1 MTFNTAF
8 RLRLLVLLAIVST
21 AYFVLFTT
29 WAFYDDE
36 GYVLWTLI
44 HHREGHVLYE
54 EVFSQ
59 YGPAFYVLD
68 ASLRSLI
75 PFAYTTD
82 GQRWQTLIFWIAS
95 TVLLLR
101 SVDRLVPRSESQS
114 MTRAYTST
122 GLFLFAAIAFF
133 WHQEKLALEPG
144 HPQIW
149 CSLLICASIY
159 LTAARYPSRVSI
171 ASSVVP
177 LLQGI
182 LAGTLFMIKPNVGIF
197 LLAAFPSGYL
207 WSVAR
212 ASRTHAL
219 ADAVYTVALI
229 ALPWCLMWQ
238 QLHAMEAWVLPWI
251 VSTSIL
257 GLRLTMAHLHTSS
270 STSETY
276 ESIPSIACLSRISI
290 GAGLSVAF
298 FVAWS
303 ITQDVS
309 LKTLMQGLFGQHGS
323 LLSHYFHPAI
333 RSPWGWL
340 AVCMFTMGF
349 LSLLATNMSRWSRGM
364 NWRLPTRVQ
373 WGCFFIIVGP
383 TLISMNLMEGVFP
396 LIHGLEPRGCS
407 EAILALSPAIVV
419 GWLVLRLAP
428 VTTTTTNLSTVCA
441 MTCSH
446 RIVIAT
452 IAAIAAFQPLIAY
465 PVPGTQ
471 LSLGTL
477 PLVLLLVDGFRIA
490 WVENHFAP
498 FYSWLKQ
505 SKDVVYPR
513 FNPAALRAVG
523 VMIVCVPVLISGYR
537 YLSRNSLDLPGAAL
551 LRLDDQQSQ
560 RIRDCVK
567 TVQESHVDSLAFRW
581 HNRPSWYLW
590 TQLPPPHCQLPPS
603 WTYLLSEDLQ
613 RQQLQQ
619 YGRLERVLVVDE
631 AYVPPATKSLS
642 PLQNAWSKAGIEH
655 HGDRDFT
662 FSIWHPSNTIK

>member
-8 RLRLLVLLAIVST
+8 RLRLLILLAIVST

-44 HHREGHVLYE
+44 HHRQGHVLYE

-59 YGPAFYVLD
+59 YGPAFYALD
-68 ASLRSLI
+68 ASLRVLI

-82 GQRWQTLIFWIAS
+82 GQRWLTFAFWIAS
-95 TVLLLR
+95 TALLLR
-101 SVDRLVPRSESQS
+101 TLACLVPRPEPQNDDRS
-114 MTRAYTST
+114 YTST
-122 GLFLFAAIAFF
+122 GLFLFAAIALF

-149 CSLLICASIY
+149 CSLLVCTSIY
-159 LTAARYPSRVSI
+159 LIAARYQSRVSI
-171 ASSVVP
+171 ASSTVP

-197 LLAAFPSGYL
+197 LLAALPSGYL
-207 WSVAR
+207 WSVR
-212 ASRTHAL
+212 GTSRMHAL
-219 ADAVYTVALI
+219 ADGLYTIALL

-238 QLHAMEAWVLPWI
+238 QLHSIEAWVLPWI

-257 GLRLTMAHLHTSS
+257 GLRITMAQLQTSS
-270 STSETY
+270 STSEAH
-276 ESIPSIACLSRISI
+276 ESIPSIACLSRMSI
-290 GAGLSVAF
+290 GVALSVAF

-309 LKTLMQGLFGQHGS
+309 LKTLKQGLLGQHSS
-323 LLSHYFHPAI
+323 LLSYYFHPAI

-340 AVCMFTMGF
+340 AVCLFAAGF
-349 LSLLATNMSRWSRGM
+349 LSLLVANMSRWSRGW
-364 NWRLPTRVQ
+364 NRRLPTRVQ
-373 WGCFFIIVGP
+373 WGCFFCVVSP
-383 TLISMNLMEGVFP
+383 TLISMDVMEGVLP
-396 LIHGLEPRGCS
+396 LVHGLQPRGCS

-428 VTTTTTNLSTVCA
+428 ATTATNRPTVCSSA
-441 MTCSH
+441 SSD

-477 PLVLLLVDGFRIA
+477 PLVLLLLDGFRIA

-505 SKDVVYPR
+505 SKDVVFPR
-513 FNPAALRAVG
+513 FNPAASLAVG
-523 VMIVCVPVLISGYR
+523 AMIVCVPVMITGHR
-537 YLSRNSLDLPGAAL
+537 YLSRNSLALPGADL
-551 LRLDDQQSQ
+551 LRLGDQQSQ
-560 RIRDCVK
+560 RISAWVK

-590 TQLPPPHCQLPPS
+590 TQLSPPHCQLPPS

-613 RQQLQQ
+613 RQQLDQF
-619 YGRLERVLVVDE
+619 GRLDRVLVIDE
-631 AYVPPATKSLS
+631 AYAPPATAPSS

-655 HGDRDFT
+655 HGDDDFT
-662 FSIWHPSNTIK
+662 FSIWHPKETTE

>member
-1 MTFNTAF
+1 MTLTTAF
-8 RLRLLVLLAIVST
+8 RFLILLAIVST

-82 GQRWQTLIFWIAS
+82 GQRWQTFAFWIAS
-95 TVLLLR
+95 TVFLLR
-101 SVDRLVPRSESQS
+101 TIQRLAPRSDFQS
-114 MTRAYTST
+114 INRQYTST

-149 CSLLICASIY
+149 CSLLVCASIY
-159 LTAARYPSRVSI
+159 LTAARYQSRVSI
-171 ASSVVP
+171 ASSAVP

-197 LLAAFPSGYL
+197 LMAALPSGYL
-207 WSVAR
+207 WFAR
-212 ASRTHAL
+212 GGSRIHAI
-219 ADAVYTVALI
+219 ADAFYTVALI

-257 GLRLTMAHLHTSS
+257 GLRLTMAHLQTSS
-270 STSETY
+270 ITSEAY
-276 ESIPSIACLSRISI
+276 ESIPSIACLSRIAL
-290 GAGLSVAF
+290 GVGLSVAF

-303 ITQDVS
+303 MTQDVS
-309 LKTLMQGLFGQHGS
+309 LKTLKQGLFGQHGS

-333 RSPWGWL
+333 RYPSGWL
-340 AVCMFTMGF
+340 AICMFTMGF

-407 EAILALSPAIVV
+407 EAILAFSPAIVA

-428 VTTTTTNLSTVCA
+428 TTMTSTNRVTVCPTA
-441 MTCSH
+441 SSN

-452 IAAIAAFQPLIAY
+452 IAAIAALQPLIAY

-477 PLVLLLVDGFRIA
+477 PLVLILVDGFRIA
-490 WVENHFAP
+490 WVENHLAS
-498 FYSWLKQ
+498 FYFWLIPR
-505 SKDVVYPR
+505 KDVVLPR
-513 FNPAALRAVG
+513 LTPAGSLAIG
-523 VMIVCVPVLISGYR
+523 VMIVCVPVLISGHR
-537 YLSRNSLDLPGAAL
+537 YWSRNPISLPGADL
-551 LRLDDQQSQ
+551 LRLDAQQTE
-560 RIRDCVK
+560 RIRAWVT
-567 TVQESHVDSLAFRW
+567 TVQESHVDAFAFRW

-613 RQQLQQ
+613 RQQLEQ
-619 YGRLERVLVVDE
+619 YGRFERVLVVDE
-631 AYVPPATKSLS
+631 AYAPPATKPCS

-655 HGDRDFT
+655 HGEEDFT
-662 FSIWHPSNTIK
+662 FSIWHPRNTIK